1 VKGTAHEFTSE
12 EARVAGRKGGQA
24 ARGRHTRREQA
35 SEEVARTNGAAAT
48 ATAEFKSPNVA
59 PQYQTSGSSS
69 T

>member
-24 ARGRHTRREQA
+24 ARGRHVHRE
-35 SEEVARTNGAAAT
+35 SEEVARSNGAAAT
-48 ATAEFKSPNVA
+48 ATAEFESPHVA
-59 PQYQTSGSSS
+59 PEYQTSSLPS